1 MPSRLN
7 ACPTKPGANPAPLR
21 SVPVLL
27 PTASPAS
34 PLARHQATIPAGGA
48 AHGPG
53 ADSDSVTGTGLLSPG
68 ETRIDPGRRIDG
80 ATTLMAQV
88 DPVANPDA
96 AALRLVVPVAAPV
109 TVAWTWKA
117 PSGMVTLPGA
127 LTRSEEHTSELQS

>member
-7 ACPTKPGANPAPLR
+7 ACPTKPGANAAPLT

-27 PTASPAS
+27 PAASPAS
-34 PLARHQATIPAGGA
+34 PLARHQPTIPAGGA

-53 ADSDSVTGTGLLSPG
+53 AGSDSVIDTGRLSPG

-88 DPVANPDA
+88 DPVAKPDA
-96 AALRLVVPVAAPV
+96 EALRAVVPVAAPV
-109 TVAWTWKA
+109 TVAWTWEA
-117 PSGMVTLPGA
+117 
-127 LTRSEEHTSELQS
+127 